1 MKNSRAKSRFL
12 VDVLT
17 QLLQLMDLRWKY
29 YRHMRNGWKHDYDY
43 INNPLLSGTPTN
55 KTNGTFAVSTNDEP
69 GGLSLWFGILGL
81 YTGLESCETK
91 VHKIYIY
98 GKLFNKDPNNQY
110 VYKFTVWCEVWI
122 CIYIYMCIYWYNITN
137 KNRSWVGNEHVR

>member
-98 GKLFNKDPNNQY
+98 MENCSTRIQTINMFINLPFGVKCEY
-110 VYKFTVWCEVWI
+110 VYIYV
-122 CIYIYMCIYWYNITN
+122 CIYLYNITN